1 MSRHLEREFEQLKK
15 DILTLGAMAEG
26 AVHQAVSAF
35 ATRDSHLAEKIISG
49 DLKIDHYEVE
59 IEENCLKILALH
71 QPVAIDL
78 RFIIAVM
85 KINNDLERIA
95 DLAVNIAER
104 AISLASL
111 PPVAVDLDFAGM
123 ARKVEGMLRV
133 SLDALVNRDVELGRK
148 VLESDDDVDAIH
160 RQMYKLVQNAIL
172 ERPEHIDALIQTLAI
187 SRYLERIADHATNI
201 AEDVIYLINGE
212 IVRHGANHL

>member
-1 MSRHLEREFEQLKK
+1 MSKHLEREFDQLKK
-15 DILTLGAMAEG
+15 DILTLGAMTEN
-26 AVHQAVSAF
+26 AVHQSVSALSN
-35 ATRDSHLAEKIISG
+35 RDPHLAEKIIDG
-49 DLKIDHYEVE
+49 DLQIDHYEVE
-59 IEENCLKILALH
+59 IEESCLKILALH

-78 RFIIAVM
+78 RFIVAVM

-104 AISLASL
+104 SISLAAL
-111 PPVAVDLDFAGM
+111 PPVQVDFDFNVM
-123 ARKVEGMLRV
+123 ARKVENMLRV
-133 SLDALVNRDVELGRK
+133 SLDALVTMDSDRARQ
-148 VLESDDDVDAIH
+148 VLTSDDEVDTIH
-160 RQMYKLVQNAIL
+160 RQMYQLVQKAIL

>member
-35 ATRDSHLAEKIISG
+35 ATRDSHLAEKIIAG

-104 AISLASL
+104 SISLANL
-111 PPVAVDLDFAGM
+111 PPVAVDLDFAAM
-123 ARKVEGMLRV
+123 AKKVEGMLRV
-133 SLDALVNRDVELGRK
+133 SLDALVNRDVNLGRQ